1 MATTTLI
8 PNTGDWDLTAFYAER
23 LGTDYKRDR
32 ELFRQKLEKARQL
45 TELPELLV
53 LWEELVSSSEHLGA
67 YLLCL
72 RSADGRDQTVA
83 QEMAGFQADSS
94 QLRPIE
100 VKLGEL
106 LKQLDEAQLT
116 ALLADPRLKDLDY
129 YCRRLRQRA
138 LWQMSSELEGLAAD
152 LEVDGMSAWGRLY
165 DQVAGRLEFQY
176 QNAEGQTV
184 TQPMSMKNSLLEEPD
199 AQVRRSV
206 LEGSNQAWKSV
217 QDVCAAALNAIAG
230 TRLTLYKRRGIPHFL
245 EPALFDSAIE
255 ASTLNAMME
264 AIASRYELPRQFL
277 RLKAKIL
284 GVPRLGFQDL
294 TAPLPELDN
303 SKIAWEEA
311 GRLLVEETRSTYP
324 AFSKF
329 CRESLEARWVDW
341 SPREGKRPGGYC
353 TGSAR
358 LRQSRIFMTYHG
370 AFGDLMTLTHEFGHA
385 WHSATLNEERPLNT
399 LYPMTLAETASTFA
413 ENLLIDALL
422 RSPQTTPKQRLKLL
436 DSRMERATAFLLN
449 IPSRFHFEKRFYEER
464 AQGEVSVDRL
474 HELMKAAQQEC
485 YGDSLD
491 GDSLDSYFWAS
502 KLHFYITEVSFYN
515 FPYSFGYLFSL
526 GVYAQAA
533 RLGDKFLS
541 AYEGLL
547 QATGRAT
554 AEEVAREHL
563 GVDLG
568 KPQFWL
574 DSLALVE
581 EDMRQFDQLA
591 REIYSLGV

>member
-1 MATTTLI
+1 MATTALI
-8 PNTGDWDLTAFYAER
+8 PNTGDWDLASFYAER
-23 LGTDYKRDR
+23 LGPDYRRDR
-32 ELFRQKLEKARQL
+32 DLFKEKLERAQNETDL
-45 TELPELLV
+45 TKLLV
-53 LWEELVSSSEHLGA
+53 LWEELVSDNEHVGT

-83 QEMAGFQADSS
+83 QEMASFQADGSRLR
-94 QLRPIE
+94 QLE
-100 VKLGEL
+100 VGLGER
-106 LKQLDEAQLT
+106 LKELDEAGLT
-116 ALLADPRLKDLDY
+116 ALLADPRLKDLGY

-138 LWQMSSELEGLAAD
+138 LWQMPTELENLAAD
-152 LEVDGMSAWGRLY
+152 LDVDGMAAWGRLY

-176 QNAEGQTV
+176 QDAEGKTV
-184 TQPMSMKNSLLEEPD
+184 TQPMSMKNSLLEDPD
-199 AQVRRSV
+199 PGVRRSV
-206 LEGSNQAWKSV
+206 LEGSNDAWKSV

-245 EPALFDSAIE
+245 EPALFDSAVE
-255 ASTLNAMME
+255 ATTLNAMME

-277 RLKAKIL
+277 RLKARIL

-294 TAPLPELDN
+294 TAPLPDLDN

-311 GRLLVEETRSTYP
+311 GRILVEETRQTYP
-324 AFSKF
+324 AFSQF
-329 CRESLEARWVDW
+329 CRESLDRRWVDW

-353 TGSAR
+353 TGSTR
-358 LRQSRIFMTYHG
+358 LRESRIFMTYHG

-385 WHSATLNEERPLNT
+385 WHTHTLKQERPLNT

-422 RSPQTTPKQRLKLL
+422 RAPSTTPKQRLKLL

-464 AQGEVSVDRL
+464 SQGEVSVDRL
-474 HELMKAAQQEC
+474 HELMRAAQLEC

-491 GDSLDSYFWAS
+491 QDSLDSYFWAS

-526 GVYAQAA
+526 GVYAQAE

-568 KPQFWL
+568 KPLFWL

-591 REIYSLGV
+591 REIYSL